1 MLRKLLLLLV
11 LTTLT
16 SCSFKTINYSHDF
29 STFQKGVDF
38 TQTSGEWLLNTMNLP
53 EQREGS
59 LEKIA
64 YDTFSDWT
72 DKKVVRKI
80 NMKDNKGKRYSFPI
94 SYQPTNKDFILLSKT
109 TPYKYLVNIH
119 LGSDKNGPRLQESE
133 IFIDIYDIDNHKLIV
148 SERVIGILDKVNGK
162 DIGNSFK
169 VDVIPNMMSKLLR
182 KGLKNIKQNSKF

>member
-11 LTTLT
+11 LTIIT

-29 STFQKGVDF
+29 STFQKGIDF

-72 DKKVVRKI
+72 GKKVVKKV
-80 NMKDNKGKRYSFPI
+80 NMKDNTGKKYSFAIP
-94 SYQPTNKDFILLSKT
+94 YQPTKEEFTLLSKT
-109 TPYKYLVNIH
+109 TPYKYLINIH
-119 LGSDKNGPRLQESE
+119 LGSDQNGPRLQESE
-133 IFIDIYDIDNHKLIV
+133 IFIDLYDIDNHKLMV
-148 SERVIGILDKVNGK
+148 SERVIGVLDKVNGN

-182 KGLKNIKQNSKF
+182 KGLKNIEKNSKF